1 MVRTSDLE
9 TPSEMSSKSTWSFC
23 CSSLWHISVLHC
35 LSAANKFPPPLQ
47 RVSPIPVLLQVS
59 VRSNVA
65 DFSAIKA
72 ALLYLLTAVSP
83 LREAG
88 SKHYRQIK
96 EQCCFKKTQNPEKNV
111 FSSERHRWF
120 GRNKVARMAQCWEH
134 SPPAN
139 VARVRILASTP
150 NVGWVCRWFSPL
162 LREVF
167 LRVIR
172 FSPLLKSQY
181 FQVPIRSGT
190 YEQVS
195 TSFYELLSESWVNI
209 LQFPKHLQYKDS
221 LPLPLPWP

>member
-1 MVRTSDLE
+1 MAHLSVALSLCCEQIPT
-9 TPSEMSSKSTWSFC
+9 TSSKSLSNSP
-23 CSSLWHISVLHC
+23 SSSG
-35 LSAANKFPPPLQ
+35 
-47 RVSPIPVLLQVS
+47 

-111 FSSERHRWF
+111 FSSQRHRWL

-134 SPPAN
+134 SPPTN

-150 NVGWVCRWFSPL
+150 NVDWVCRWFSPL

-167 LRVIR
+167 LRVLR
-172 FSPLLKSQY
+172 FSPLLKRQY

-190 YEQVS
+190 HEQVS
-195 TSFYELLSESWVNI
+195 MSFYELLSESWVNI

-221 LPLPLPWP
+221 LPLPLPLP